1 MERNIL
7 KKNYLVKSF
16 LLIIGFIF
24 LPPFPS
30 YSGFLIQLNNGG
42 EIYTENYQFG
52 EKHIYLYLKDGIL
65 KVPKEDV
72 KYIRSEKKRNADE
85 NAPEAKKEIE
95 KVKKEE
101 ILKENEKNF
110 KFKKAE
116 IDLYKKRKAE
126 LIFKLDQL
134 QILYM
139 EEKNKVE
146 REKIREKMV
155 AITKEY
161 YNLQNEVSKKNN
173 GVLPEWW
180 QQD

>member
-1 MERNIL
+1 MEGNIL
-7 KKNYLVKSF
+7 KKNCLIKSF
-16 LLIIGFIF
+16 LLIIVCIF
-24 LPPFPS
+24 LLPFPS
-30 YSGFLIQLNNGG
+30 YSGFLIQLKNGG
-42 EIYTENYQFG
+42 EIYTENCQIE

-65 KVPKEDV
+65 KLPKEDV
-72 KYIRSEKKRNADE
+72 KSIRSGKRRIEDE
-85 NAPEAKKEIE
+85 NASEVKKEIE

-110 KFKKAE
+110 KFRNAE

-126 LIFKLDQL
+126 LSSKLDEL
-134 QILYM
+134 QKLYM
-139 EEKNKVE
+139 EENNKVE
-146 REKIREKMV
+146 REKIRGKMV

-161 YNLQNEVSKKNN
+161 YNLQNEVLKKNN